1 MGARGS
7 GGHARVGSVKK
18 GAEASLQD
26 RTENCTPPSGM
37 TEAAIAYW
45 RYYAP
50 LQVKRG
56 LWTESSRDTM
66 RSYCQL
72 LVKRDRLEAALD
84 KCEIYFGGKVNPLL
98 AALRQGEQALHTLAN
113 DLALPPATA
122 IRLPP
127 RAAEKGDDLDDW
139 GGATKPKRS
148 LRAVK

>member
-7 GGHARVGSVKK
+7 GGHARVGAAKK

-26 RTENCTPPSGM
+26 RTEDCTPP
-37 TEAAIAYW
+37 IAYW

-50 LQVKRG
+50 LQVRRG

-84 KCEIYFGGKVNPLL
+84 NCEIYFGGKVNPLL

-127 RAAEKGDDLDDW
+127 RADAKQDDIDEW
-139 GGATKPKRS
+139 GGSKPRVK
-148 LRAVK
+148 LKAVK